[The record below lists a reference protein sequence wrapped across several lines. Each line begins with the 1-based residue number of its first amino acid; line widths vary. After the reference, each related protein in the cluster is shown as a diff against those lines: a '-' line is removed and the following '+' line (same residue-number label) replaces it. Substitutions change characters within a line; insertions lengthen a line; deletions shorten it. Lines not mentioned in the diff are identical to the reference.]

1 MRLRDRSRVFKPK
14 PKSCVTSPMTNTG
27 RKDRVRDRKRR
38 WPLSIF
44 DMSKEIVCRTSRFM
58 PFLNEKEL
66 STSWHS
72 CALRLPALFLD
83 THEGC
88 INLLLSRLA
97 AGCSLGLAKSKMHA
111 RARKNKTGQRM
122 HASTHI
128 MLSCTHIIEDS
139 TGKRQSFH
147 ILSQEWY
154 CFRMRH
160 RFKSCCGKVRHD
172 FNPRSPSQP
181 KKEHHVVLPENASRF
196 EIMLWP
202 EATGMVL
209 LQMATAIS
217 IQGATK
223 IVLL

>member
-1 MRLRDRSRVFKPK
+1 
-14 PKSCVTSPMTNTG
+14 MTNTE

-58 PFLNEKEL
+58 PFLNEKQL

-72 CALRLPALFLD
+72 CALCLPALLLD
-83 THEGC
+83 SHEGC

-128 MLSCTHIIEDS
+128 MPSYTHIIEDS
-139 TGKRQSFH
+139 TGKGQSLH

-160 RFKSCCGKVRHD
+160 GFKTCCGKVRHD
-172 FNPRSPSQP
+172 FNPRSSSQP
-181 KKEHHVVLPENASRF
+181 KKEQHVVLPENASRF
-196 EIMLWP
+196 QVMLRQ
-202 EATGMVL
+202 EATGLVL
-209 LQMATAIS
+209 L
-217 IQGATK
+217 
-223 IVLL
+223 